1 MNLIKPLKLYLRVLA
16 IGMRVSVLRHSDLQS
31 SMIPWYLWQSFVI
44 TVSTTKW
51 EVLWAATVFELR
63 SSPRHFWGRPWSI
76 QHSNTHAAETYLV
89 QWIILIIHSV
99 YRMEFYFKRNK
110 NCYSIPLSLSVVGL
124 PFLCE
129 EGMFDVAEKKKK
141 IK

>member
-1 MNLIKPLKLYLRVLA
+1 MNLIKALKLYLRVLA
-16 IGMRVSVLRHSDLQS
+16 IGMWVSVLRHSDLQS

-76 QHSNTHAAETYLV
+76 QHSNTHAAETHLV
-89 QWIILIIHSV
+89 QWIILIIHST
-99 YRMEFYFKRNK
+99 YRISFTLN
-110 NCYSIPLSLSVVGL
+110 
-124 PFLCE
+124 
-129 EGMFDVAEKKKK
+129 GMKIVIQYLYHYLLLDYHFCVKKACL
-141 IK
+141 I